1 MSVDE
6 PHQSDGALSSG
17 ERDAPE
23 QTAMLVD
30 DDSDTEPV
38 LTVVMP
44 TLNEEAGIEE
54 CILRV
59 RNAVVELGVPTEIV
73 VSDSST
79 DRTPEIAREMGA
91 RVVEPDRDGYGYAYQ
106 YGFEHAR
113 GEYIAMGDADTTY
126 DFEQL
131 PRLYREVADGDADL
145 VMGSRFAGEIRDG
158 AMPPLHQYVGN
169 PALTAF
175 LNFFYHTDVSDAHS
189 GFRVFTA
196 EALERMS
203 LRSTGMEFASEM
215 VMAAGAEGLTVAE
228 VPITYYEREGE
239 ATLDSF
245 QDGWRHV
252 KFMLVNAPGQL
263 FSVPGL
269 TMCLLGATLMLVATF
284 GIELVGQPLGIHSL
298 IGGSLLTLVGFQ
310 IGTFGVLSDIA
321 TDPVQRPQDRV
332 TRLIREEFTLERG
345 IGVGLGLFVFGATI
359 AGQMLF
365 RWVASGFEILPLV
378 TGDILAFTTILL
390 GVQTVFNSFFAST
403 VATLRRE

>member
-6 PHQSDGALSSG
+6 PNQG
-17 ERDAPE
+17 DAPVTSRE
-23 QTAMLVD
+23 PSTERTTELVD
-30 DDSDTEPV
+30 DDSDTDPV

-54 CILRV
+54 CITRV
-59 RNAVVELGVPTEIV
+59 KNAVVELSVPTEIV

-106 YGFEHAR
+106 YGFDHAR

-131 PRLYREVADGDADL
+131 PRLYREVADGGADL
-145 VMGSRFAGEIRDG
+145 VLGSRFAGEIRDG

-169 PALTAF
+169 PALTGF
-175 LNFFYHTDVSDAHS
+175 LNLFYDTSVSDAHS

-196 EALERMS
+196 EALEQMS

-215 VMAAGAEGLTVAE
+215 MMAAGAEGLEVAE
-228 VPITYYEREGE
+228 VPITYYKREGE

-263 FSVPGL
+263 FSIPGV
-269 TMCLLGATLMLVATF
+269 TMCVVGTVLMLVATL

-310 IGTFGVLSDIA
+310 VGTFGVLSDIA

-332 TRLIREEFTLERG
+332 TRLIRAEFTLERG
-345 IGVGLGLFVFGATI
+345 IGVGLVLLAFGATV
-359 AGQMLF
+359 AGQMLL
-365 RWVASGFEILPLV
+365 RWVSSGFDVLPLV

>member
-17 ERDAPE
+17 ERNAPE

-106 YGFEHAR
+106 YGFDHAR

-131 PRLYREVADGDADL
+131 PRLYREGADG
-145 VMGSRFAGEIRDG
+145 GE
-158 AMPPLHQYVGN
+158 
-169 PALTAF
+169 
-175 LNFFYHTDVSDAHS
+175 
-189 GFRVFTA
+189 
-196 EALERMS
+196 
-203 LRSTGMEFASEM
+203 
-215 VMAAGAEGLTVAE
+215 
-228 VPITYYEREGE
+228 
-239 ATLDSF
+239 
-245 QDGWRHV
+245 
-252 KFMLVNAPGQL
+252 
-263 FSVPGL
+263 
-269 TMCLLGATLMLVATF
+269 
-284 GIELVGQPLGIHSL
+284 
-298 IGGSLLTLVGFQ
+298 
-310 IGTFGVLSDIA
+310 
-321 TDPVQRPQDRV
+321 PV
-332 TRLIREEFTLERG
+332 RG
-345 IGVGLGLFVFGATI
+345 
-359 AGQMLF
+359 
-365 RWVASGFEILPLV
+365 
-378 TGDILAFTTILL
+378 
-390 GVQTVFNSFFAST
+390 
-403 VATLRRE
+403 

>member
-6 PHQSDGALSSG
+6 PHHSDQSVTTGVRG
-17 ERDAPE
+17 TPE

-30 DDSDTEPV
+30 EDSDTEPV

-54 CILRV
+54 CITRV
-59 RNAVVELGVPTEIV
+59 KNAVVELGVPTEIV

-131 PRLYREVADGDADL
+131 PQLYREVADGDADL
-145 VMGSRFAGEIRDG
+145 VLGSRFEGEIKSG
-158 AMPPLHQYVGN
+158 AMPPLHQYLGN

-175 LNFFYHTDVSDAHS
+175 LNVFYGSDISDAHS

-196 EALERMS
+196 EALDQMS
-203 LRSTGMEFASEM
+203 MESTGMEFASEM
-215 VMAAGAEGLTVAE
+215 LMSAVSEGLEVDE
-228 VPITYYEREGE
+228 VPITYHEREGE

-245 QDGWRHV
+245 SDGWRHV
-252 KFMLVNAPGQL
+252 KFMLANAPRGL

-269 TMCLLGATLMLVATF
+269 VMSLLGTTIMALGYAETQLF
-284 GIELVGQPLGIHSL
+284 GHLFGLHSTIL
-298 IGGSLLTLVGFQ
+298 GSLLLLVGTQ
-310 IGTFGVLSDIA
+310 VGAFGYYTGLASSPIQDPSGPISDI
-321 TDPVQRPQDRV
+321 VRSV
-332 TRLIREEFTLERG
+332 FSLERG
-345 IGVGLGLFVFGATI
+345 LLVGAMLMTSGVSIAGYLLYRWADSGFNELPAIASTIVAYTLILIGVQAFFSSFFV
-359 AGQMLF
+359 
-365 RWVASGFEILPLV
+365 
-378 TGDILAFTTILL
+378 DIL
-390 GVQTVFNSFFAST
+390 
-403 VATLRRE
+403 RK

>member
-6 PHQSDGALSSG
+6 PNQGDVPVTSREPPT
-17 ERDAPE
+17 ER
-23 QTAMLVD
+23 TAELVD
-30 DDSDTEPV
+30 DDSDTDPV

-54 CILRV
+54 CITRV
-59 RNAVVELGVPTEIV
+59 KSAVVELGVPTEIV

-106 YGFEHAR
+106 YGFDHAR

-131 PRLYREVADGDADL
+131 PRLYREVADGGADL
-145 VMGSRFAGEIRDG
+145 VLGSRFAGEIRDG

-175 LNFFYHTDVSDAHS
+175 LNFFYDTSVSDAHS

-215 VMAAGAEGLTVAE
+215 VMAAGAEGLEVAE

-263 FSVPGL
+263 FSLPGV
-269 TMCLLGATLMLVATF
+269 TMCVVGTVLMLVATL

-310 IGTFGVLSDIA
+310 VGTFGVLSDIA

-345 IGVGLGLFVFGATI
+345 IGVGLVLLAFGATV

-365 RWVASGFEILPLV
+365 RWVSSGFDVLPLV

-403 VATLRRE
+403 VATLRRN

>member
-1 MSVDE
+1 
-6 PHQSDGALSSG
+6 
-17 ERDAPE
+17 
-23 QTAMLVD
+23 
-30 DDSDTEPV
+30 
-38 LTVVMP
+38 
-44 TLNEEAGIEE
+44 
-54 CILRV
+54 
-59 RNAVVELGVPTEIV
+59 
-73 VSDSST
+73 
-79 DRTPEIAREMGA
+79 
-91 RVVEPDRDGYGYAYQ
+91 
-106 YGFEHAR
+106 
-113 GEYIAMGDADTTY
+113 
-126 DFEQL
+126 
-131 PRLYREVADGDADL
+131 
-145 VMGSRFAGEIRDG
+145 
-158 AMPPLHQYVGN
+158 MPPLHQYVGN

-175 LNFFYHTDVSDAHS
+175 LNFFYDTDVSDAHS

-310 IGTFGVLSDIA
+310 VGTFGVLSDIA

-332 TRLIREEFTLERG
+332 TRLIRAEFTLERG
-345 IGVGLGLFVFGATI
+345 IGVGLVLLAFGATV
-359 AGQMLF
+359 AGQMLL
-365 RWVASGFEILPLV
+365 RWVSSGFDVLPLV